1 MAGGPVRDISMQLLG
16 LLFLVLPLAA
26 IQWNLTRRSRRVPL
40 LSPRGQAR
48 WRLEIYSNSD
58 DVDHVLVD
66 RADIPFPVK
75 QVRSARGELAKTA
88 MGNAWSLPSL
98 ELEIDVDDPYTEEVV
113 TGLFGPEHNVRFVS
127 GNEAMIDVAGP
138 VRLRL
143 RALPYR

>member
-1 MAGGPVRDISMQLLG
+1 MHDSSMQLLG
-16 LLFLVLPLAA
+16 LLTLVLPLVA
-26 IQWNLTRRSRRVPL
+26 IQWNLTGRRRRAPL
-40 LSPRGQAR
+40 LSPRAQAR

-58 DVDHVLVD
+58 DLDGVLVD

-88 MGNAWSLPSL
+88 TANAWSLPRL
-98 ELEIDVDDPYTEEVV
+98 ELDLDVDDPYTEEVV
-113 TGLFGPEHNVRFVS
+113 TGLFGPEHHVRFVS
-127 GNEAMIDVAGP
+127 GNEAMIDVPGP

>member
-1 MAGGPVRDISMQLLG
+1 MRDTSMQLLG
-16 LLFLVLPLAA
+16 LLVLVLPLVA
-26 IQWNLTRRSRRVPL
+26 IQWNVTGRRRRVPL

-58 DVDHVLVD
+58 DVDGVLVD

-75 QVRSARGELAKTA
+75 QVRSARGELARTA
-88 MGNAWSLPSL
+88 TVNAWSLPRI

-113 TGLFGPEHNVRFVS
+113 TGLFGPEHHVRFVS
-127 GNEAMIDVAGP
+127 GNEAMVDVAGP
-138 VRLRL
+138 LRLRL